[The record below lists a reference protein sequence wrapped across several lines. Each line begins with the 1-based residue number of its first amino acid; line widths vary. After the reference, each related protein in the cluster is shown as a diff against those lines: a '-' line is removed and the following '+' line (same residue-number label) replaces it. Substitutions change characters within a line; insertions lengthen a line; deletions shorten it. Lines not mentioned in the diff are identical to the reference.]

1 MGDRAGSSPVSRTK
15 EIIIVRVIGHF
26 LIYCVLLVDINWFE
40 PTDFVM
46 KLGKI
51 FINMFLLYVIDLRL
65 VF

>member
-40 PTDFVM
+40 PTDFLVNVNILQM
-46 KLGKI
+46 GEIKD
-51 FINMFLLYVIDLRL
+51 LYK
-65 VF
+65 